1 MNQSEH
7 ALQGANEYKLDPKCR
22 VSVPSDWRNY
32 LGSGQLRLMQSSCYK
47 LKTLRVVTQ
56 DEYESMLADVE
67 AMEGV
72 SRLKKKNYLGR
83 LHSRSMKLSM
93 SEQGKMSVP
102 KAWCERP
109 GLEPGGAV
117 WLVGRGTYFELLN
130 VSNYEEMGL
139 CEEAE
144 TDELNDELGFF

>member
-32 LGSGQLRLMQSSCYK
+32 LGSGQLRLMQSKCYK

-56 DEYESMLADVE
+56 EEYESMLEDVDKL
-67 AMEGV
+67 EGV
-72 SRLKKKNYLGR
+72 SRAKKKDYLGK
-83 LHSRSMKLSM
+83 LHSRIMKISM
-93 SEQGKMSVP
+93 SEQGKISVP

-117 WLVGRGTYFELLN
+117 WLVGRGTYFELFN
-130 VSNYEEMGL
+130 VSNFEDMRLRED
-139 CEEAE
+139 AE
-144 TDELNDELGFF
+144 TEDLNEELGFF